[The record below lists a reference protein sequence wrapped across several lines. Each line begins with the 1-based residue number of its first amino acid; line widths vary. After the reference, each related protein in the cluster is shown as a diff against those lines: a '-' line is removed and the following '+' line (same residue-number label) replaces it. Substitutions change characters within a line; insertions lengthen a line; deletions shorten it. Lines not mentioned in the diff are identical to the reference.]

1 MSQSRLVV
9 TDEVVVLSIDYLY
22 WIAVSFAV
30 TEREMVFFS
39 QILQVPIPSY
49 VLSPLNLLISPS
61 DHKFLKSNLVF

>member
-9 TDEVVVLSIDYLY
+9 TDEVVFSIDYLY
-22 WIAVSFAV
+22 WIAVSLAV
-30 TEREMVFFS
+30 TEREMVFCS

-61 DHKFLKSNLVF
+61 DHKFLKK